1 MPPSCTRVPRHVAGR
16 GGSDASE
23 RRMRA
28 PRRAPNGPLVVRS
41 PMSASRPDPWDWREL
56 LRERIQLVA
65 PAVQV
70 PLAEAAGRLL
80 AAELRSPED
89 VPALAMSAMDGF
101 RSEEH
106 TSELQS

>member
-1 MPPSCTRVPRHVAGR
+1 
-16 GGSDASE
+16 
-23 RRMRA
+23 
-28 PRRAPNGPLVVRS
+28 
-41 PMSASRPDPWDWREL
+41 MSASRPDPWDWREL

-89 VPALAMSAMDGF
+89 VPALALSAMDGF
-101 RSEEH
+101 AVRPARAMRCSCRSG
-106 TSELQS
+106 TRCGS